1 MSVCVCWCLWWR
13 HTLSLA
19 DAVSHQP
26 HLISSSV
33 YVCAYLHMQI
43 DIDVS
48 VFMEQSGA
56 HQVLCILVRAVSV
69 CESVYIRVCVCVFT

>member
-13 HTLSLA
+13 RTLSLA

-33 YVCAYLHMQI
+33 YVRAYLHMQI

-48 VFMEQSGA
+48 VLWSKVARIECCAFLSEQ
-56 HQVLCILVRAVSV
+56 LVCVRV
-69 CESVYIRVCVCVFT
+69 CTYECVCVFT